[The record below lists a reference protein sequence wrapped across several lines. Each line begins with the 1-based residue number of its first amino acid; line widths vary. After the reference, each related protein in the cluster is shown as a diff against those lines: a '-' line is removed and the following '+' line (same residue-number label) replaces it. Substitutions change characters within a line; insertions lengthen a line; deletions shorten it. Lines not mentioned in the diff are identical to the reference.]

1 MKSLKKLEIQEL
13 TQKLKVGDLIAFNTL
28 FYFFEPKVF
37 SFAMKLT
44 HNAEDSKEA
53 VQEVFI
59 KIWERREWIDPECNF
74 DSFLFTIAKNLIYNN
89 AKHRAY
95 VFAYKEYFS
104 IYGTQTENFTE
115 NTIDFN
121 ELNLLLQEACLQLPP
136 VRREIFRLSRIDGLS
151 NSQIAEKLHT
161 STSNVK
167 NHIYKAILFL
177 KEKIKVNEV
186 ISMIIPFLF

>member
-1 MKSLKKLEIQEL
+1 MKSLNKIEIQEL
-13 TQKLKVGDLIAFNTL
+13 TQKLKVGDLTAFNTL

-37 SFAMKLT
+37 AYSMKLT
-44 HNAEDSKEA
+44 NNAEDSKEA

-59 KIWERREWIDPECNF
+59 KIWERREWIDPDCNF

-104 IYGTQTENFTE
+104 IYGIQTENFTE
-115 NTIDFN
+115 NTVDFN
-121 ELNLLLQEACLQLPP
+121 ELISLIQEACRQLPP

-151 NSQIAEKLHT
+151 NSEIAEKLNT

-177 KEKIKVNEV
+177 KDKIRVKEV
-186 ISMIIPFLF
+186 ISMVLPFLV

>member
-1 MKSLKKLEIQEL
+1 MKSLNKIEIQEL
-13 TQKLKVGDLIAFNTL
+13 TQKLKVGDLTAFNTL

-37 SFAMKLT
+37 AYSMKLT
-44 HNAEDSKEA
+44 NNAEDSKEA

-59 KIWERREWIDPECNF
+59 KIWERREWIDPDCNF

-104 IYGTQTENFTE
+104 IYGIQTENFTE
-115 NTIDFN
+115 NTVDFN
-121 ELNLLLQEACLQLPP
+121 ELNSLMQEACRQLPP

-151 NSQIAEKLHT
+151 NSEIAEKLNT

-177 KEKIKVNEV
+177 KDKIRVKEV
-186 ISMIIPFLF
+186 ISMVLPFLV